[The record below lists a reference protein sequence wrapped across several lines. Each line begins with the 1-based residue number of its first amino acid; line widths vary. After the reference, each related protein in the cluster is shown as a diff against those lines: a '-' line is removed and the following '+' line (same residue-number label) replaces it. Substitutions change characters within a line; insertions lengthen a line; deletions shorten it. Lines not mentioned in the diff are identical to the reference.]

1 MILGFS
7 TQINNRPTYFFERI
21 WEGLL
26 RFNFDTDIEY
36 QLFLNAH
43 HQQFGE
49 YWDWFPDEHTRL
61 TNTKGHTIRED
72 KNNRWHAGTMIDFF
86 INTRQKEMFRF
97 APVLPVVSV
106 QKIEIKWFT
115 FFDKKLVRV
124 FIDDEQFESVKI
136 DNSHLQTT
144 GRMEEFA
151 QQDGFDTVTEFFEYF
166 NEDFKGKII
175 HWTDKRY

>member
-1 MILGFS
+1 MILAFS
-7 TQINNRPTYFFERI
+7 QKINNRPTYFVERI

-36 QLFLNAH
+36 VSFLNAH

-49 YWDWFPDEHTRL
+49 YWNWFPNEHTRL
-61 TNTKGHTIRED
+61 TKAKVHTIRED

-124 FIDDEQFESVKI
+124 FIDRKSV
-136 DNSHLQTT
+136 
-144 GRMEEFA
+144 
-151 QQDGFDTVTEFFEYF
+151 V
-166 NEDFKGKII
+166 
-175 HWTDKRY
+175 